1 MKKFAVILSL
11 LFVCMAVQ
19 ADDIS
24 QLKEKFRSSILYTN
38 DFEQKIKTVLLQYE
52 AEDEVGDQMI
62 VELMDRYQIEEAYI
76 EDLITKMLPSGTWA
90 DIDFTDKN
98 APGWTPKNHAS
109 RVLDLTR
116 VYSNPNHSMYLSQ
129 NVENAIRKAMNF
141 WFDKMPVAGNW
152 WYNQIG
158 IPKTLG
164 AAFML
169 FENQM
174 NEDEIAKAIVVM
186 NNSKISMTA
195 QNRVWLAGNVLVRG
209 MLLNDAA
216 LIQEARD
223 AINSEIKI
231 AYGKAEG
238 IKVDQSF
245 HQHGPQQQYGNYGAA
260 YLATMGFWAYILDDT
275 AYALDAEKFGILSD
289 LTNLGFR
296 RILWKGYMDVNCMGR
311 QFYVNAQRHKAFS
324 MMFSANALEQSDAAH
339 APQYA
344 ELIDENLKK
353 EEVGLQGNYHFW
365 KSDMTVQREPTWM
378 TSLKMSS
385 DRVIGTE
392 GGSENIKGYYVADG
406 ALYTYVQGNEYEN
419 IFPNWDWTKIPGVT
433 NPNTGKPWPAWKWL
447 DKQNLGAFVGNVN
460 DGKYGLT
467 SMELYRD
474 SLTGRKAW
482 FFTPNYVLCLG
493 AGISYDEKYPVT
505 TTVEQAL
512 RREDFKVLKKKK
524 WMPIDSLAFE
534 GKDNRFFH
542 KNIGYVLLNAK
553 GVAKVNNRTNSWNE
567 IMRLYPK
574 TMIETNDVYTL
585 YIDHGVGPKNASYQY
600 VVLPDVTPSEV
611 RKFDNSSYKL
621 IENSESLQAIRLA
634 DGTYAI
640 AMYKADAIS
649 LDNDLQFSSD
659 KPALFLI
666 KKNRGSWIVDAADPT
681 QRLSKLSIKL
691 NGKIMDI
698 SLPAD
703 EYRGKSVTVKIN

>member
-11 LFVCMAVQ
+11 LSIACFAH
-19 ADDIS
+19 ADDIKL
-24 QLKEKFRSSILYTN
+24 LKEKFKSSILYTN
-38 DFEQKIKTVLLQYE
+38 DFEEQIKAALLQYPPE
-52 AEDEVGDQMI
+52 EEVGDQMI
-62 VELMDRYQIEEAYI
+62 VELMDRYRIEETYI
-76 EDLITKMLPSGTWA
+76 EELIASMFPNGTWK
-90 DIDFTDKN
+90 DIDFTDKS

-109 RVLDLTR
+109 RVLDLAR
-116 VYSNPNHSMYLSQ
+116 VYSNPNHSMYHSEK
-129 NVENAIRKAMNF
+129 VENAIRKAMNF

-169 FENQM
+169 FEDQM
-174 NEDEIAKAIVVM
+174 NDDEIAKAIIVM

-209 MLLNDAA
+209 MLLNDEA

-223 AINSEIKI
+223 AINSEIKY

-238 IKVDQSF
+238 IKLDQSF

-275 AYALDAEKFGILSD
+275 SFALDSDKFGILSD

-296 RILWKGYMDVNCMGR
+296 RIIWKGYMDVNCMGR
-311 QFYVNAQRHKAFS
+311 QFYVDAQRHKAFS
-324 MMFSANALEQSDAAH
+324 IMFSANALEQSDATHEAL
-339 APQYA
+339 YK
-344 ELIDENLKK
+344 ELIAENLEKRD
-353 EEVGLQGNYHFW
+353 VGLQGNYHFW
-365 KSDMTVQREPTWM
+365 KSDMTVQREETWM
-378 TSLKMSS
+378 ASLKMSS

-419 IFPNWDWTKIPGVT
+419 IFPNWDWTKVPGVT

-460 DGKYGLT
+460 DGRCGLT

-493 AGISYDEKYPVT
+493 AGISYDEKYQVT
-505 TTVEQAL
+505 TAVEQAL
-512 RREDFKVLKKKK
+512 CQEDFKILKKKK

-534 GKDNRFFH
+534 GKDARFFH
-542 KNIGYVLLNAK
+542 KNIGYVLLQAK
-553 GVAKVNNRTNSWNE
+553 GVAKVNNRINSWNE

-574 TMIETNDVYTL
+574 TTMETNDVYTL
-585 YIDHGVGPKNASYQY
+585 YIDHGINPQNASYQY
-600 VVLPDVTPSEV
+600 VILPDATPSEV
-611 RKFDNSSYKL
+611 RKFDTSSFKV
-621 IENSESLQAIRLA
+621 IENTASLQAVRLA
-634 DGTYAI
+634 DGTYAV
-640 AMYKADAIS
+640 AMYEANTIN
-649 LDNDLQFSSD
+649 LDNNLQFTSD

-666 KKNRGSWIVDAADPT
+666 KKDDQTWTVDAADPT
-681 QRLSKLSIKL
+681 QRLSKLNIKV
-691 NGKIMDI
+691 NGKTTDI
-698 SLPAD
+698 SLPTE
-703 EYRGKSVTVKIN
+703 EYSGKSVTVRIN